1 MIFKRE
7 NRKIAIIFLL
17 FMSFSYS
24 FYEIG
29 DTISLEDQQ
38 VQNEICYGE
47 YQNDTYSI
55 GDANHMINGGKRQII
70 IMKLSASW

>member
-1 MIFKRE
+1 MHRIL
-7 NRKIAIIFLL
+7 ILIILSSFLL
-17 FMSFSYS
+17 SNYS
-24 FYEIG
+24 IG
-29 DTISLEDQQ
+29 DIISLEDQQ

-47 YQNDTYSI
+47 YQNDIYSI

>member
-1 MIFKRE
+1 MHRIL
-7 NRKIAIIFLL
+7 ILIIFSSFLL
-17 FMSFSYS
+17 SNYS
-24 FYEIG
+24 IG
-29 DTISLEDQQ
+29 DIISLEDQQ